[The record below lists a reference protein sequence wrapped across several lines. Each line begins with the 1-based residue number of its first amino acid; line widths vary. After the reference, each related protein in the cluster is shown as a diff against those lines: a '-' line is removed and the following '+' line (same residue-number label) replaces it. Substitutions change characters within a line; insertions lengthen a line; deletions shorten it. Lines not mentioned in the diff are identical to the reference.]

1 MSMLKPLS
9 RGNAGESVNR
19 SYILRDHKLCT
30 CNSSS
35 HDFLHDNKLLLLLN
49 DENLGKSCSCDQTTN
64 VSEPDVTL
72 LSTRYVNKNAKVSG
86 ENQLIEEYCA
96 TFSKNSAAFCLDKP
110 SKNCCS
116 NAKSDQDGWLEEL
129 ESIADESFER
139 APMSKDMKESWHPN
153 TNLMYLDCERPEK
166 NCSDLDSQW
175 SELTKIE
182 PWWHSADKDDVASF
196 ISRKSSSH
204 IINCDLPE
212 PQTLHFEKRSDNGVN
227 CFDQVKEQMAN
238 NKAKVLRVANCSLGK
253 DSGLME
259 CTFQGS
265 DGTFS
270 MTSNG
275 NLGTIKVDS
284 SVTPGQESCD
294 LNKTQLL
301 EALCHSQTRARE
313 AEKLAQDACD
323 EKDHIIELFFRQAS
337 YLFAYKQWI
346 RILQIETVCLQHG
359 SKSHLPSVKNIVLG
373 KNRHKIRKMKPGKG
387 GCCMCKCAFAIALG
401 LSLAGAGLL
410 VGWTFGWLFSAL

>member
-9 RGNAGESVNR
+9 RGNDGESVNR
-19 SYILRDHKLCT
+19 SYSFLRDHKHCT

-35 HDFLHDNKLLLLLN
+35 HDFLHDNKLLLLLK
-49 DENLGKSCSCDQTTN
+49 DENLGKSCSCGQTN
-64 VSEPDVTL
+64 VSELDVTL
-72 LSTRYVNKNAKVSG
+72 FNENAKVSG
-86 ENQLIEEYCA
+86 ENQLIEEYCE
-96 TFSKNSAAFCLDKP
+96 TFSENSAAFCLGKP
-110 SKNCCS
+110 SKNSCS
-116 NAKSDQDGWLEEL
+116 NAKSDQDRWLREL

-139 APMSKDMKESWHPN
+139 ASMSKDLKESWHPI
-153 TNLMYLDCERPEK
+153 TNLIYLDCERSEK

-175 SELTKIE
+175 SEITKIE

-196 ISRKSSSH
+196 ISRRSSSH

-212 PQTLHFEKRSDNGVN
+212 PQALHFEKGSDNGVN
-227 CFDQVKEQMAN
+227 CFDQVKEQME
-238 NKAKVLRVANCSLGK
+238 NKKEKVLRAADCSLGK
-253 DSGLME
+253 GAGLME

-265 DGTFS
+265 DETF
-270 MTSNG
+270 SNG
-275 NLGTIKVDS
+275 NFGTIKVDS

-346 RILQIETVCLQHG
+346 RILQIETLCLQHG
-359 SKSHLPSVKNIVLG
+359 SKSHLPSVKNIVSG
-373 KNRHKIRKMKPGKG
+373 KNRHKIRTKPGKG
-387 GCCMCKCAFAIALG
+387 GCCICKCAFAFALG

-410 VGWTFGWLFSAL
+410 VGWTIGWLFSAF

>member
-9 RGNAGESVNR
+9 RGNAGESVNK
-19 SYILRDHKLCT
+19 SCGFPRDHKLCT

-35 HDFLHDNKLLLLLN
+35 HDFLHGNKLFLN
-49 DENLGKSCSCDQTTN
+49 HEHIGKRYSCNQTN
-64 VSEPDVTL
+64 VLESDATL
-72 LSTRYVNKNAKVSG
+72 LSARYVDENAEVTG
-86 ENQLIEEYCA
+86 ENQLIEEYCT
-96 TFSKNSAAFCLDKP
+96 TFPKNSAAFCLDKP
-110 SKNCCS
+110 SKDCCS
-116 NAKSDQDGWLEEL
+116 NAKSDEDSWLQEL

-139 APMSKDMKESWHPN
+139 APKSKGMEESWHSN
-153 TNLMYLDCERPEK
+153 AKLMYLDCERPEK

-175 SELTKIE
+175 SELTKFE

-196 ISRKSSSH
+196 ISRRSSSH
-204 IINCDLPE
+204 IRNCDLPE
-212 PQTLHFEKRSDNGVN
+212 PQAFHFEKGSDNGLN

-238 NKAKVLRVANCSLGK
+238 RKAKVLCVADCSQGN
-253 DSGLME
+253 DAGLVA
-259 CTFQGS
+259 CTAHGS
-265 DGTFS
+265 DGTLS
-270 MTSNG
+270 SG
-275 NLGTIKVDS
+275 NLGAIKVDS
-284 SVTPGQESCD
+284 SVTSRQESFD

-346 RILQIETVCLQHG
+346 RILQIETLCLQHG
-359 SKSHLPSVKNIVLG
+359 NKSLLPSVKNMVLG
-373 KNRHKIRKMKPGKG
+373 QDKHKIRKKKPGKG
-387 GCCMCKCAFAIALG
+387 GCCICKCAFTFALG

-410 VGWTFGWLFSAL
+410 VGWTIGWLFSAF

>member
-1 MSMLKPLS
+1 MSVLKPLS
-9 RGNAGESVNR
+9 RGNAGESVNK
-19 SYILRDHKLCT
+19 SYDFFRDHKLCT

-35 HDFLHDNKLLLLLN
+35 NDFWHGNKLLLN
-49 DENLGKSCSCDQTTN
+49 RENLGKIYCCDETN

-72 LSTRYVNKNAKVSG
+72 LSARYVDENAKLSG
-86 ENQLIEEYCA
+86 ENQLIEGYCT
-96 TFSKNSAAFCLDKP
+96 TFSRNSTAFSLDKP

-116 NAKSDQDGWLEEL
+116 NAKSDQDSWLQEL

-139 APMSKDMKESWHPN
+139 APMSKDMEESWHSN
-153 TNLMYLDCERPEK
+153 ANLMYSDCERPEK

-175 SELTKIE
+175 SELTKTE

-196 ISRKSSSH
+196 ISRRSFSH
-204 IINCDLPE
+204 IRNCDLPE
-212 PQTLHFEKRSDNGVN
+212 PQALHFEKGSGNGVN
-227 CFDQVKEQMAN
+227 CYDQVKERMAN
-238 NKAKVLRVANCSLGK
+238 KKVKVLSVADCSQGK
-253 DSGLME
+253 DAGLVE

-265 DGTFS
+265 DGTF
-270 MTSNG
+270 SNG

-284 SVTPGQESCD
+284 SITPGQESFD

-346 RILQIETVCLQHG
+346 RILQIETLCLQHG
-359 SKSHLPSVKNIVLG
+359 SKSHLPSVKDMVLG
-373 KNRHKIRKMKPGKG
+373 KNRHNIRKTKPGKG
-387 GCCMCKCAFAIALG
+387 GCCICKYAFAFALG

-410 VGWTFGWLFSAL
+410 VGWTVGWLFSAF